1 MDVDDESVMAVMAG
15 GAAAAS
21 NLQNMQSV
29 MLGLADA
36 DVAPG
41 LLFEE
46 EEEEDE
52 EKPKQ
57 IRRSYPRPD
66 YWGSVWGGWLRR
78 LRELSA
84 AEGGLDPKCREA
96 AQFKGTFRVKYALF
110 ELIMQSVSS
119 IFPEGSRD
127 AAGRDCPPVELKV
140 GRVMLVAALLMSG
153 VSVLFPNSSVIRPDQ
168 L

>member
-66 YWGSVWGGWLRR
+66 YWGSVWGG
-78 LRELSA
+78 
-84 AEGGLDPKCREA
+84 GCG
-96 AQFKGTFRVKYALF
+96 
-110 ELIMQSVSS
+110 
-119 IFPEGSRD
+119 
-127 AAGRDCPPVELKV
+127 DCE
-140 GRVMLVAALLMSG
+140 S
-153 VSVLFPNSSVIRPDQ
+153 
-168 L
+168 